1 MTPFN
6 FKSNSDNVFLRSLIV
21 AFINT
26 LNDRIKYDVILSQT
40 ESKTFTLPFYYS
52 IVGDGRFI
60 QDNFINSDNCKF
72 DFADGNFDP
81 IPRGVIS
88 ISGISVDE
96 SALTNN
102 FVRMEYQKLVDGQM
116 KTFSARGFGIP
127 LRVTFSVNIMVDIIL
142 DYFRIF
148 QVAFSEF
155 FKSIPFSFRY
165 QTFRIPARAMFPAPL
180 PGQKT
185 YELSP
190 GSDQRIRMDFT
201 VEVETYLP
209 VIDKTTEFFKGN
221 SIHTFSSST
230 EMYRAR
236 PQAETS
242 DPVLSV
248 ATSAI
253 FGSMSLVFDGYYEP
267 NYFSPSQKINVY
279 SLSGKTFEVM
289 ISGTASKEGNT
300 LTVPVFDSNDLYD
313 AVARGIADYR
323 IGITSTLQPF
333 QTYKYVAGGESEIVN
348 GAVCFSTEVPGVAEV
363 PNSGITA
370 NTLEQVTHIYMSG
383 KDFNQNNLSEWFLGA
398 YMSEERFDRQ
408 ITLRNRTRGSSAT
421 YKATKV
427 SYFMVNPTEVDY
439 VDLEVEYMS
448 GDGKYIDDDILTIH
462 YTSDE
467 AFDDI
472 VLDFWS
478 NMPIDDFME
487 MNVRIFK
494 EADSKTINRG

>member
-40 ESKTFTLPFYYS
+40 ESKTYSVPFFYS

-60 QDNFINSDNCKF
+60 QDKFMNMDDCKY

-81 IPRGVIS
+81 MPRGVVN
-88 ISGISVDE
+88 ISGITAADDS
-96 SALTNN
+96 LTNN

-127 LRVTFSVNIMVDIIL
+127 LRVAFNVSITVDIML

-180 PGQKT
+180 PGQKSFEYT
-185 YELSP
+185 T
-190 GSDQRIRMDFT
+190 GGDQRIKMDFS

-221 SIHTFSSST
+221 SMQTFASSS
-230 EMYRAR
+230 EVYRTR
-236 PQAETS
+236 EQATTS
-242 DPVLSV
+242 NPLLLSSS
-248 ATSAI
+248 SAS
-253 FGSMSLVFDGYYEP
+253 FGSMSLSFEGYFKQSVFNPG
-267 NYFSPSQKINVY
+267 QKLNIY
-279 SLSGKTFEVM
+279 SDEGKSFFVT
-289 ISGTASKEGNT
+289 ISGATSKNGNT
-300 LTVPVFDSNDLYD
+300 LTIPVQDSNDLYD
-313 AVARGIADYR
+313 AYAQ
-323 IGITSTLQPF
+323 GITNYRVGMKNTLHPF
-333 QTYKYVAGGESEIVN
+333 QTFKYVAGGESEMQL
-348 GAVCFSTEVPGVAEV
+348 GALCFSLEIPGIPIQESYAVE
-363 PNSGITA
+363 A
-370 NTLEQVTHIYMSG
+370 NTLVQLEEIYISAT
-383 KDFNQNNLSEWFLGA
+383 DFNSNYLNDWFRGA
-398 YMSEERFDRQ
+398 YMSEDRFDRKV
-408 ITLRNRTRGSSAT
+408 TLRNRTRGTSAT
-421 YKATKV
+421 FNATKA
-427 SYFMVNPTEVDY
+427 SYFLNPSGNLDY
-439 VDLEVEYMS
+439 VSLGVEYVS
-448 GDGKYIDDDILTIH
+448 GDSIYLDEDIITIH
-462 YTSDE
+462 YGSDE
-467 AFDDI
+467 SYDDI

-478 NMPIDDFME
+478 NIPIEDFME

-494 EADSKTINRG
+494 EADATKINR